1 MVPRPSPPA
10 SGQTPAI
17 SPPKAETAPSAPT
30 PPAIQELSGPS
41 APAPPSAPELTT
53 RVPSP
58 PMYFVNVHYLALRDG
73 PTMSALQILNFK
85 DDVELLDTLGDG
97 GGFGRYGAS

>member
-1 MVPRPSPPA
+1 
-10 SGQTPAI
+10 
-17 SPPKAETAPSAPT
+17 
-30 PPAIQELSGPS
+30 
-41 APAPPSAPELTT
+41 
-53 RVPSP
+53 
-58 PMYFVNVHYLALRDG
+58 MYFVNVHYLALRDG